1 MKTYDGLTAGKR
13 IRSCC
18 AQQTGMHI
26 LVVEALLFCYLFYL
40 RDEQILIHIGK
51 SCRSSACLVRIA
63 GPCPAVPFQLAP
75 VQLWLSSW
83 FLSSC
88 GFPAGSCPAVPC
100 QLVPVQLW
108 LSSWF
113 LSSCALPAGSCP
125 A

>member
-40 RDEQILIHIGK
+40 GDEQILIHIGK

-63 GPCPAVPFQLAP
+63 GPCPAVPFQLC
-75 VQLWLSSW
+75 LSSW

-88 GFPAGSCPAVPC
+88 AFPAGSCPAVPF
-100 QLVPVQLW
+100 QLVPVQLC
-108 LSSWF
+108 LTNVRVYG
-113 LSSCALPAGSCP
+113 PANRRRNAACTQH
-125 A
+125 